1 MKYPGQLSIPLA
13 LFLVLALLPIACT
26 AADPAFCPENT
37 LSVSGSGEM
46 MTPPDIAQ
54 VTVGVM
60 TENPDV
66 RTAQQENAR
75 IMDGMIEALIASG
88 IPREDI
94 QTVGYSIYP
103 VYDESVRPFGQKVR
117 YYQVVSMVQVTVR
130 DISRTGGAIDI
141 AVNNGANQV
150 SSVSFSLSPEREQ
163 AVRGQVLTM
172 AARNARVDADV
183 AASATSVTIIGVKS
197 VNVGQVY
204 VPVTYD
210 NRYSAAGEMKVS
222 AVPTPIEAGQV
233 RVTAQISI
241 TYLIR

>member
-1 MKYPGQLSIPLA
+1 MKHTRRLIIPLS
-13 LFLVLALLPIACT
+13 LFLVLAFLPIACT
-26 AADPAFCPENT
+26 AADPALCPENT
-37 LSVSGSGEM
+37 LSVSGTGEM
-46 MTPPDIAQ
+46 MTSPDIARI
-54 VTVGVM
+54 TVGVL

-103 VYDESVRPFGQKVR
+103 VYDESVRPFGQKIR

-130 DISRTGGAIDI
+130 DISRTGGFIDI

-183 AASATSVTIIGVKS
+183 AASATGVTIIGVKS

-210 NRYSAAGEMKVS
+210 NRYSAAAEMKVG

-233 RVTAQISI
+233 RVSAQVSI